1 MSKKK
6 NFNVLDFGSSKI
18 RFSVFDNELSTL
30 HSDSK
35 SIEFENNFEGYFDEI
50 KLIIKKAEKKISN
63 HIEDLI
69 LSLDLKD
76 LLTIDI
82 SLKKKSR
89 WKI

>member
-18 RFSVFDNELSTL
+18 RFSVFDNELSKV
-30 HSDSK
+30 HSESK
-35 SIEFENNFEGYFDEI
+35 SIEFENNFDDYFDEI

-69 LSLDLKD
+69 LSLDLK
-76 LLTIDI
+76 IY
-82 SLKKKSR
+82 
-89 WKI
+89 